1 MGAFFDRRLHPG
13 PRRSRLTRNRNR
25 QGKREEIVRGEAAR
39 LETLVTI
46 MVWALKSQNEDQPD
60 CSLSRLPLP
69 VCGRGFVLLC
79 CCRRQPGGRDWTTSS
94 FAGSRS
100 GVAVVDLTPVPGR
113 RRDKGD
119 DDQARHTPSEK
130 GIATL
135 GKASPVGQWSTHL
148 QETSNDASLGPGSE
162 SCRSLPVSCLLCC
175 PQCPESSRT
184 ARPGAELPAVSL
196 SVLAVSASPL
206 RTTGQFINGGWLTKR
221 FGCSAR

>member
-1 MGAFFDRRLHPG
+1 LGAFFDRRLHPG

-94 FAGSRS
+94 FAGSRY

-119 DDQARHTPSEK
+119 GLETKQDTHQAKRVSQRSGKLALSGNGRHTCRKHQTTHPWGQAPSPAEAFLFRACFAAHSAHNHP
-130 GIATL
+130 GRQ
-135 GKASPVGQWSTHL
+135 GQG
-148 QETSNDASLGPGSE
+148 QN
-162 SCRSLPVSCLLCC
+162 C
-175 PQCPESSRT
+175 P
-184 ARPGAELPAVSL
+184 
-196 SVLAVSASPL
+196 PL
-206 RTTGQFINGGWLTKR
+206 V
-221 FGCSAR
+221 